1 VPGVGLVFLS
11 LFLLQFLGEATLIIL
26 DGTFHTVSTLFYQL
40 LTIHVVVLVNGRRRV
55 NRQFLIIFLLNL
67 IRLPLAVLSICIR
80 INDEEKKPILCR
92 STFGCPDV

>member
-11 LFLLQFLGEATLIIL
+11 LFFLRFLGEATLIIL
-26 DGTFHTVSTLFYQL
+26 DGTF
-40 LTIHVVVLVNGRRRV
+40 VVVLVSGRQRV

-80 INDEEKKPILCR
+80 IYDEENKKPLLGR
-92 STFGCPDV
+92 STFDCTDV

>member
-55 NRQFLIIFLLNL
+55 NRQFLNIFLLNL
-67 IRLPLAVLSICIR
+67 IPLEVLSICIR
-80 INDEEKKPILCR
+80 INDEEKKPILGR
-92 STFGCPDV
+92 STFGFPDV